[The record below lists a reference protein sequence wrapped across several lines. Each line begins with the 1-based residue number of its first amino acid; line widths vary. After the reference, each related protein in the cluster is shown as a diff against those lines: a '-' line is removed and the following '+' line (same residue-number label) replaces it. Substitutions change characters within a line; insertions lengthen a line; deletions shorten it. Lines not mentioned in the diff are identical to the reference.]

1 MGYSRLEPGRE
12 LEVREYISF
21 QRGRDGFCELTEC
34 SVDELLER
42 KAESIVREKE
52 LCQRIDAAVEVWSK
66 QAQQTQQYMKAL
78 EYVKTPPTP
87 HTSNRWTVNEYGNH
101 EMSNMVYRFSWR
113 EYEHTEWD
121 RTLEK
126 SVPKSWELTWS
137 VTFNTPHNPDYS
149 GDGWKIA
156 GQDRKIFRDRA
167 SMEKYLQG
175 RIAAYGALSLPRRKP
190 FAAARFGTPSSPSMT
205 V

>member
-21 QRGRDGFCELTEC
+21 QRGRDGFYELTEC

-87 HTSNRWTVNEYGNH
+87 HTSNRWTVSEYGNH

-113 EYEHTEWD
+113 EYERTEWD
-121 RTLEK
+121 RTLK
-126 SVPKSWELTWS
+126 NLFRNHGNSHGRSHSTRRITRTIP
-137 VTFNTPHNPDYS
+137 
-149 GDGWKIA
+149 GMA
-156 GQDRKIFRDRA
+156 GR
-167 SMEKYLQG
+167 
-175 RIAAYGALSLPRRKP
+175 
-190 FAAARFGTPSSPSMT
+190 
-205 V
+205 

>member
-21 QRGRDGFCELTEC
+21 QRGRDGFCELIEC

-78 EYVKTPPTP
+78 EYVKTPATP
-87 HTSNRWTVNEYGNH
+87 HTSYLKP
-101 EMSNMVYRFSWR
+101 M
-113 EYEHTEWD
+113 
-121 RTLEK
+121 
-126 SVPKSWELTWS
+126 
-137 VTFNTPHNPDYS
+137 
-149 GDGWKIA
+149 DG
-156 GQDRKIFRDRA
+156 Q
-167 SMEKYLQG
+167 
-175 RIAAYGALSLPRRKP
+175 
-190 FAAARFGTPSSPSMT
+190 
-205 V
+205 

>member
-21 QRGRDGFCELTEC
+21 QRGRDGFCELIEC

-87 HTSNRWTVNEYGNH
+87 HTS
-101 EMSNMVYRFSWR
+101 MNMATMKCAIWCSAFHGASM
-113 EYEHTEWD
+113 
-121 RTLEK
+121 
-126 SVPKSWELTWS
+126 
-137 VTFNTPHNPDYS
+137 NTPN
-149 GDGWKIA
+149 GIGRWKNLSRNHGNSHGQLHSTRRITRTIPAMA
-156 GQDRKIFRDRA
+156 GR
-167 SMEKYLQG
+167 
-175 RIAAYGALSLPRRKP
+175 
-190 FAAARFGTPSSPSMT
+190 
-205 V
+205 